1 MQESKLILA
10 LKGLVV
16 GATMLV
22 PGVSGGTMAMLLGV
36 YDRLVS
42 SVSSFMSA
50 KRASFIFLA
59 LFALGGGAGMLL
71 FAKPILGVIEAWP
84 RPAGWFFL
92 GAVAGGVPL
101 MLRKSRVRQFNWR
114 VPVYIALGAALVCGI
129 GALPEGLFTTEAEG
143 FSGALLLGAAG
154 LLAAVSLVL
163 PGISVSYF
171 LLVLGLYDETMRAVS
186 TLYLPFLLPLGIGLL
201 LGVVLTARLLERA
214 MQKYPRATY
223 LIILGF
229 VLGSMAEVFPGLPR
243 GAEIVP
249 CVLAL
254 CVGFGCIYA
263 LTAWESRRG
272 GG

>member
-163 PGISVSYF
+163 PGISVS
-171 LLVLGLYDETMRAVS
+171 
-186 TLYLPFLLPLGIGLL
+186 
-201 LGVVLTARLLERA
+201 
-214 MQKYPRATY
+214 
-223 LIILGF
+223 
-229 VLGSMAEVFPGLPR
+229 
-243 GAEIVP
+243 
-249 CVLAL
+249 
-254 CVGFGCIYA
+254 
-263 LTAWESRRG
+263 
-272 GG
+272 